1 MGFATLRFALPILQ
15 LPKEICGQTLPMN
28 TTEAAPGSS
37 EIILL
42 NSLEEVHGAMLALLA
57 ATQRSLHLYTP
68 HLDPRLYNDSQV
80 LDTIRAQVSRQP
92 RLRFYLL
99 LPPAARWRSDCPQLL
114 QLAERLTSALSLRT
128 LAPEEAR
135 ERQEFLQSFAI
146 ADQRS
151 LLHQPDPRHF
161 VGSYTASGSGK
172 ARELFNFFMEIWEKA
187 APDPELRRLH
197 L

>member
-1 MGFATLRFALPILQ
+1 
-15 LPKEICGQTLPMN
+15 MN

-37 EIILL
+37 EITLL
-42 NSLEEVHGAMLALLA
+42 NSLEEVHGAMLDLLV

-128 LAPEEAR
+128 LAPDEAR
-135 ERQEFLQSFAI
+135 ERPEFLQSFAI

-161 VGSYTASGSGK
+161 VGSYTAPGSGK
-172 ARELFNFFMEIWEKA
+172 ARELLNFFMEIWEKA